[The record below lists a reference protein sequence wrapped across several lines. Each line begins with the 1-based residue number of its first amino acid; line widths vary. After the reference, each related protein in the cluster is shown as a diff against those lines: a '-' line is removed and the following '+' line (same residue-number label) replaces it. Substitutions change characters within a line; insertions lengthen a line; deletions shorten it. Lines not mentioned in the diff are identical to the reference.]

1 MKFSNENLKNVQV
14 SVLSEIHKPSYPV
27 KCESCGHEWSLLVSQ
42 KGFVRRGE
50 WKCVM
55 CHPPKRYLEF
65 AEDMMKEWL
74 IAEKE
79 MNKAA
84 NC

>member
-1 MKFSNENLKNVQV
+1 
-14 SVLSEIHKPSYPV
+14 
-27 KCESCGHEWSLLVSQ
+27 
-42 KGFVRRGE
+42 
-50 WKCVM
+50 M